1 MLWSGQI
8 KRGAPLSLFPSK
20 KKKNLNKKKKVKG
33 VEAGGMVAPEPT
45 CPDSSGC
52 KQVIRTGGTWGG
64 DLSSTTSRK
73 KSPPGGTCGHF
84 DQIKF
89 KEEFQWMRLV
99 HHF

>member
-1 MLWSGQI
+1 
-8 KRGAPLSLFPSK
+8 
-20 KKKNLNKKKKVKG
+20 
-33 VEAGGMVAPEPT
+33 MVAPEPT

-52 KQVIRTGGTWGG
+52 KQVIHTGGTWGG

-89 KEEFQWMRLV
+89 KEEFSMDAISPSFLA
-99 HHF
+99 HFLSPPKKKIRAD